1 MMALFARVET
11 MAGDTDGALAHID
24 TLLAMPSNV
33 SVGALRLDAVWAP
46 LRGDPRFQR
55 LIAQH

>member
-1 MMALFARVET
+1 MALFARVEA

-24 TLLAMPSNV
+24 TLLAMPSILSMGN
-33 SVGALRLDAVWAP
+33 LRLDAMWAP

-55 LIAQH
+55 LIAPH